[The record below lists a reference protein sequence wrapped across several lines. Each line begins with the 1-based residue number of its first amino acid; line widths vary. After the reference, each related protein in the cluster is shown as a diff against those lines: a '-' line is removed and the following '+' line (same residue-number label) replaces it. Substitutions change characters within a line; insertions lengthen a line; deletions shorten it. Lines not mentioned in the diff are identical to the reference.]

1 MPHELQKQIENH
13 LATYPERYA
22 DVQEM
27 RKEWAEYKTRA
38 FWVLL
43 GFSGSVLSI
52 GIWVGA
58 LQSNIQNMSNEHAK
72 SEAKTVQIDS
82 RLNLLEVNNGEIRAR
97 LTSIDLILQEIKLS
111 INQLK

>member
-1 MPHELQKQIENH
+1 MPNDLLKEVEHHI
-13 LATYPERYA
+13 ATYPDHRQ
-22 DVQEM
+22 DVIEM
-27 RKEWAEYKTRA
+27 QREWAEYKRKA

-43 GFSGSVLSI
+43 GFSGSILTI

-58 LQSNIQNMSNEHAK
+58 MQTNIDNITQDHAVYNT
-72 SEAKTVQIDS
+72 KTSQIET
-82 RLNLLEVNNGEIRAR
+82 RLNLLEVTNGEIKAR